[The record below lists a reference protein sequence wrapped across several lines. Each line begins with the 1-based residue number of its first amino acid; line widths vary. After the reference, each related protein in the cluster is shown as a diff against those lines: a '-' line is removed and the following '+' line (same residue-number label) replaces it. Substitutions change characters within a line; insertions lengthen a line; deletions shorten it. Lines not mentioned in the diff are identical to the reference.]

1 MGGIRTSE
9 SRNHARND
17 VECIGT
23 SLILSPQENGEKK
36 KGRRESECDDC
47 RPLVD
52 EKTEGGHLSQS
63 GTQHRGAG
71 NAGVVKGVTAM
82 GTGVRR
88 WIQGGYL
95 PKVIGCRKIGQ
106 NG

>member
-52 EKTEGGHLSQS
+52 EKTDRGGDTSHSLGPS
-63 GTQHRGAG
+63 TVERG
-71 NAGVVKGVTAM
+71 M
-82 GTGVRR
+82 
-88 WIQGGYL
+88 QGW
-95 PKVIGCRKIGQ
+95 
-106 NG
+106 